1 MKIGIVGAGV
11 AGCIMA
17 RSLARVPGLEVTCL
31 ERVAPDDQSE
41 AGTGLNIGPNAV
53 KALTAHDPELAAA
66 ITEAAFAWKAWRI
79 SLTDGQ
85 DLFHLPVASLAEHNG
100 WRIRWAE
107 LYRVMRDAAG
117 DVVRYGC
124 TITGTEVTA
133 HGKVH
138 VTYLQDGAAHR
149 LDDLDLLIA
158 SDGRYSQVRSQISG
172 PPDLKQVGIAIFR
185 LLVPDTSAGLV
196 EDYAQLFNG
205 PNRLLTFR
213 VPPGH
218 VYIAGTFPI
227 DPDLPI
233 PDAAKTVEALRAAY
247 APASAAPSPAA
258 AWLIGQI
265 TAHFDHLHWARMQ
278 EHGVLYADPAAPVL
292 YLGDSAH
299 GMVPTLGQGA
309 TMAIEDATCAADVI
323 ARAFAAGGRDVRG
336 CLDTL
341 SAIRGPRVRFA
352 MNFSLEASDTMMA
365 GADPVAGTA
374 KKLEPAFLDRLR
386 TLYAGVPVPPAMN
399 APRAEAAR

>member
-1 MKIGIVGAGV
+1 MKVGIVGAGV

-17 RSLARVPGLEVTCL
+17 RSLARVPGLDVTCL

-66 ITEAAFAWKAWRI
+66 ITEAAFAWKTWRI
-79 SLTDGQ
+79 SLTGGRE
-85 DLFHLPVASLAEHNG
+85 LFHLPLADVAAHEG

-107 LYRVMRDAAG
+107 LYRVMREAAG

-124 TITGTEVTA
+124 AITGARRTA
-133 HGKVH
+133 PGKVG
-138 VTYLQDGAAHR
+138 VTYLQGGATHR
-149 LDDLDLLIA
+149 LEDLDLLIA
-158 SDGRYSQVRSQISG
+158 ADGRYSQVRAEMSG
-172 PPDLKQVGIAIFR
+172 APELKQVGIAIFR
-185 LLVPDTSAGLV
+185 LLVPDTSAGLID
-196 EDYAQLFNG
+196 DYAQLFNG

-213 VPPGH
+213 VPPGY
-218 VYIAGTFPI
+218 VYMAGTFPI
-227 DPDLPI
+227 DPDRPI

-247 APASAAPSPAA
+247 LPASGEPSPAA
-258 AWLIGQI
+258 AWLVRQI
-265 TAHFDHLHWARMQ
+265 TTHFDQVHWARMQ

-309 TMAIEDATCAADVI
+309 TMAVEDATFAADVI
-323 ARAFAAGGRDVRG
+323 AGAWAAGARDVRA
-336 CLDTL
+336 CLDTI
-341 SAIRGPRVRFA
+341 SAIRTPRVRFA
-352 MNFSLEASDTMMA
+352 MDFSLEASDTMMA
-365 GADPVAGTA
+365 GADPVAGTI

-386 TLYAGVPVPPAMN
+386 TLYAAVPVPPAMG
-399 APRAEAAR
+399 AIRAEAAR